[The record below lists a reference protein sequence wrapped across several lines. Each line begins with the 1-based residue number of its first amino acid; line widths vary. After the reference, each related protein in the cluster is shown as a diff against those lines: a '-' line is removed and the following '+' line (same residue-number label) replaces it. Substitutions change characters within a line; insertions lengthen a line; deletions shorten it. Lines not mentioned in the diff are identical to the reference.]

1 MEPGEQ
7 CHKGRLVN
15 RKAQLKD
22 AQKRQQE
29 VVAQINALDQ
39 QKQLLLQEA
48 LRIDGEIRLLQR
60 MDGEE
65 K

>member
-1 MEPGEQ
+1 MDI
-7 CHKGRLVN
+7 
-15 RKAQLKD
+15 KAQLED

-48 LRIDGEIRLLQR
+48 LKTEGEIRILRKL
-60 MDGEE
+60 MSDGED

>member
-1 MEPGEQ
+1 MNIKEQ
-7 CHKGRLVN
+7 LE
-15 RKAQLKD
+15 D

-48 LRIDGEIRLLQR
+48 LKTEGEIRILRKL
-60 MDGEE
+60 MSAEE
-65 K
+65 DK

>member
-1 MEPGEQ
+1 MQNIKE
-7 CHKGRLVN
+7 
-15 RKAQLKD
+15 QLKD

-39 QKQLLLQEA
+39 QKQLL
-48 LRIDGEIRLLQR
+48 QR

>member
-1 MEPGEQ
+1 M
-7 CHKGRLVN
+7 N
-15 RKAQLKD
+15 IKAQLED
-22 AQKRQQE
+22 ARKRQQE

-48 LRIDGEIRLLQR
+48 LKTEGEIRILRKL
-60 MDGEE
+60 MSDGED